1 MSNVLNHLNQTTKSK
16 VKKYLELVP
25 KCRNSDRELIS
36 LIWKEECLEMNI
48 WNVLDGLRDG
58 RLTNP
63 ESIRRERQKTQ
74 REYPH
79 LVGSVDTSR
88 IKNADKIR
96 EYVRN

>member
-1 MSNVLNHLNQTTKSK
+1 MSSVINDLNQTTKSK
-16 VKKYLELVP
+16 VKKHLELVP

-36 LIWKEECLEMNI
+36 LIWAQECLEKQI

-63 ESIRRERQKTQ
+63 ESIRRERQKLQ

-79 LVGSVDTSR
+79 LVGNVDALR
-88 IKNADKIR
+88 IYDADKVR
-96 EYVRN
+96 AYVRD